1 MRRMLRRALACVY
14 GGGEPERP
22 PVLRVAADRCLGDV
36 AVGDQGVVAVVT
48 AAEEAAAAWRACSR
62 EWRPAAE
69 SRGEKLKTLLPP
81 VLSTAPADRGGVGD
95 MTLGSGSTTL
105 GCKDVWA
112 ESGVAGYA
120 LAGRALAG
128 E

>member
-1 MRRMLRRALACVY
+1 M
-14 GGGEPERP
+14 
-22 PVLRVAADRCLGDV
+22 GDE
-36 AVGDQGVVAVVT
+36 GVVAA
-48 AAEEAAAAWRACSR
+48 AAEEAAAWRACSS

-69 SRGEKLKTLLPP
+69 SRGEKLKILLPP
-81 VLSTAPADRGGVGD
+81 VLSTAPADKGGVGD

-105 GCKDVWA
+105 GCDDVCA

-120 LAGRALAG
+120 LAGRALMG